1 MSRHSGFLHASNHD
15 SRAINA
21 RYAVTYPT
29 HVKPHR
35 SASQADHSIIRIF
48 ERSVKRGSGI
58 KTFATA
64 SGSTMTHAESLDEI
78 AEVGTNNHYTSNGV
92 WLVHPTDAAT
102 LGAQTKDSGSG
113 QFVY

>member
-1 MSRHSGFLHASNHD
+1 
-15 SRAINA
+15 
-21 RYAVTYPT
+21 
-29 HVKPHR
+29 
-35 SASQADHSIIRIF
+35 
-48 ERSVKRGSGI
+48 
-58 KTFATA
+58 
-64 SGSTMTHAESLDEI
+64 MTHAESLDEI